1 MNITD
6 PAFVTI
12 GIAAAQAGI
21 SRTTLRDRVR
31 SGMLPAFA
39 DPRDRRRVL
48 LRTADVARLS
58 TPHPIT
64 APREEVA
71 AVA

>member
-1 MNITD
+1 MNNTG
-6 PAFVTI
+6 FVTL

-21 SRTTLRDRVR
+21 SRNTMRDRVR
-31 SGMLPAFA
+31 SGELPAFA

-48 LRTADVARLS
+48 LRTADVLAMA
-58 TPHPIT
+58 TPRPLP